1 MLHTRHNNLL
11 HRRNIQQSLMQQGW
25 HDHQEESV
33 LDITLLGIFVHA
45 AYKVLFCFIY
55 ASLSLISLKEIE
67 CIAT

>member
-1 MLHTRHNNLL
+1 
-11 HRRNIQQSLMQQGW
+11 MQQGW